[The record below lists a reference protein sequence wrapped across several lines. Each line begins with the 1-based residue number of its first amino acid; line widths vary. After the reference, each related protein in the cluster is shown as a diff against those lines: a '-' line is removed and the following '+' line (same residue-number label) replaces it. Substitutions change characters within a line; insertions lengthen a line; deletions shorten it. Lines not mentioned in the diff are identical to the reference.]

1 MVNLSLVWTIA
12 IVCGLAFLG
21 GFIAKKLRQSTIIG
35 YLLAGILL
43 GSWTI
48 HFLQAGEVL
57 SGLAEIGIALLM
69 FTIGLELSFKRL
81 YRVRDIVIW
90 GGILEILGVIF
101 FGVFLLPLFGFDF
114 YSSLFMA
121 AAFSLSSTAVVV
133 KILSEKGELETL
145 HGEIMLG
152 WLLIQDLAVL
162 PMVVILPAVA
172 GVGDGGWGELIIS
185 VIKALGFL
193 AVVVLLGRKFLPFV
207 MGKIANLKSREL
219 LLLAVV
225 AICLFLA
232 LVSAALG
239 LSIALGAFL
248 AGIIISESSERHA
261 IFSQVRPLR
270 DIFAILFFV
279 SLGMFLTPQFFLAN
293 FPQILGLS
301 LGVVFFKFLLVLLLT
316 FYLGY
321 HARTGILVSL
331 GLVQVGEFAFVLA
344 SLGMN
349 QGLIDSH
356 IYSLILSVTTLTL
369 LMTPGLIFFAPK
381 LYLRLRKI
389 SQKRFPK
396 IYHRLFTR
404 YDSARPHAAGLDL
417 ENHVVICGHGRV
429 GSWIA
434 RALRMLGVPFVVV
447 DYDHQVINQLKE
459 NDIPALYG
467 DPADI
472 DVLDYAQVEK
482 AKVVIIAI
490 PDEVTQEMVVTNCQ
504 TLNPQAKVISRVHHE
519 GDQSRLKAL
528 GVTAII
534 QPEFEAALSIIHR
547 SLQYFGVSREEVAKK
562 IKRIK
567 IEHGV
572 KG

>member
-12 IVCGLAFLG
+12 IVSGLAFLG
-21 GFIAKKLRQSTIIG
+21 GFLAKKLKQSTIIG

-43 GSWTI
+43 GSWLISYFKAAEILT
-48 HFLQAGEVL
+48 
-57 SGLAEIGIALLM
+57 GLAEIGVAFLM

-81 YRVRDIVIW
+81 YRVRDIVLW
-90 GGILEILGVIF
+90 GGILEILGVIVL
-101 FGVFLLPLFGFDF
+101 GVLILPVFGFDF

-133 KILSEKGELETL
+133 KILSEKGELDAL

-162 PMVVILPAVA
+162 PMVIILPAVA
-172 GVGDGGWGELIIS
+172 GVGDGGWGGLIIS
-185 VIKALGFL
+185 VVKAAGFL
-193 AVVVLLGRKFLPFV
+193 IIAILLGRKILPFV
-207 MGKIANLKSREL
+207 LGKIADLKAREL

-232 LVSAALG
+232 LLSAALG

-261 IFSQVRPLR
+261 VFSQMRPLR
-270 DIFAILFFV
+270 DIFSILFFV
-279 SLGMFLTPQFFLAN
+279 SLGMFLTPKFLMIN
-293 FPQILGLS
+293 LLQILGLS
-301 LGVVFFKFLLVLLLT
+301 LGVILLKFLIILILI

-321 HARTGILVSL
+321 HAKTGILVSL

-349 QGLIDSH
+349 QGLIDSQ
-356 IYSLILSVTTLTL
+356 IYSLILSVAILTL
-369 LMTPGLIFFAPK
+369 LATPGLIFIAPK
-381 LYLRLRKI
+381 LYLGLRKI
-389 SQKRFPK
+389 SQKHFPK
-396 IYHRLFTR
+396 IYSRLFTR
-404 YDSARPHAAGLDL
+404 YDSFKPHAAGLDL
-417 ENHVVICGHGRV
+417 ENHVVICGYGRV

-434 RALRMLGVPFVVV
+434 RALRMIGIPFVVI
-447 DYDHQVINQLKE
+447 DYDHQVINKLRE
-459 NDIPALYG
+459 NDISALYG

-482 AKVVIIAI
+482 AKVVVIAI
-490 PDEVTQEMVVTNCQ
+490 PDEATQEMVVANCQ
-504 TLNPQAKVISRVHHE
+504 TLNPQVKIISKIHHK
-519 GDQSRLKAL
+519 GDQSRLRAL

-547 SLQYFGVSREEVAKK
+547 ALQFFGVNREEIANK

-567 IEHGV
+567 IEHGI
-572 KG
+572 K

>member
-1 MVNLSLVWTIA
+1 MVNLSLVWTVA

-21 GFIAKKLRQSTIIG
+21 GFLAKKLKQSTIIG

-43 GSWTI
+43 GSWAI
-48 HFLQAGEVL
+48 NYLQAGQIL
-57 SGLAEIGIALLM
+57 SGLAEIGVAFLM
-69 FTIGLELSFKRL
+69 FTIGLELSLKRL
-81 YRVRDIVIW
+81 YRVRDIVLW

-101 FGVFLLPLFGFDF
+101 LGVLVLPLFGFDF

-133 KILSEKGELETL
+133 KILSERGELDTL

-162 PMVVILPAVA
+162 PMIVILPAVA
-172 GVGDGGWGELIIS
+172 GVGNGGWGELVLS
-185 VIKALGFL
+185 VIKAIGFL
-193 AVVVLLGRKFLPFV
+193 TVAILLGKNVLPFV
-207 MGKIANLKSREL
+207 IGKIADLKSREL

-232 LVSAALG
+232 LASAALG

-248 AGIIISESSERHA
+248 AGIIISETSERHA
-261 IFSQVRPLR
+261 IFSQIRPLR

-279 SLGMFLTPQFFLAN
+279 SLGMFLTPKFLLVN
-293 FPQILGLS
+293 FLPILGLS
-301 LGVVFFKFLLVLLLT
+301 LGVIFFKFLIILILT

-321 HARTGILVSL
+321 HARTGILVSF
-331 GLVQVGEFAFVLA
+331 GLVQVGEFAFILA
-344 SLGMN
+344 SLGLN
-349 QGLIDSH
+349 RGLIDSYL
-356 IYSLILSVTTLTL
+356 YSLILSVTTLTL
-369 LMTPGLIFFAPK
+369 LLTPGLIFLAPK
-381 LYLRLRKI
+381 FYLRLRKI
-389 SQKRFPK
+389 SQKHFPK
-396 IYHRLFTR
+396 LYQYLFTR
-404 YDSARPHAAGLDL
+404 YDSSRPLAAGLAL

-434 RALRMLGVPFVVV
+434 RALRMLGIPFIVI
-447 DYDHQVINQLKE
+447 DYDHQVINLLKKE
-459 NDIPALYG
+459 GIPALYG

-472 DVLDYAQVEK
+472 DVLDYAQVDK
-482 AKVVIIAI
+482 AKVVILAI
-490 PDEVTQEMVVTNCQ
+490 PDEITQEIVVTNCQ
-504 TLNPQAKVISRVHHE
+504 NLNSEVKIISRIHHAS
-519 GDQSRLKAL
+519 DQSRLKAL
-528 GVTAII
+528 GVASII

-547 SLQYFGVSREEVAKK
+547 SLHFFGIDKEEIAKK

-572 KG
+572 E

>member
-1 MVNLSLVWTIA
+1 MVNLSLVGTIA

-21 GFIAKKLRQSTIIG
+21 GLIAKKLRQSTIIG

-43 GSWTI
+43 GSWLI
-48 HFLQAGEVL
+48 SYLKAGEIL
-57 SGLAEIGIALLM
+57 SGLAEIGIAFLM

-90 GGILEILGVIF
+90 GGVLEILGVVV
-101 FGVFLLPLFGFDF
+101 FGVLVLPFFGFDF

-172 GVGDGGWGELIIS
+172 GMGDGGWGELIFS
-185 VIKALGFL
+185 VVKAAGFL
-193 AVVVLLGRKFLPFV
+193 GIIILLGRMILPFV
-207 MGKIANLKSREL
+207 IGKIADLKAKEL

-225 AICLFLA
+225 AICLSLA

-248 AGIIISESSERHA
+248 AGIIISETSEKHA
-261 IFSQVRPLR
+261 IFSQIRPLR
-270 DIFAILFFV
+270 DIFSILFFV
-279 SLGMFLTPQFFLAN
+279 SLGMFLTPKFFLLN
-293 FPQILGLS
+293 LPQILGLS
-301 LGVVFFKFLLVLLLT
+301 LGVIGFKFLVILLLT

-321 HARTGILVSL
+321 HAKTGILVSL

-344 SLGMN
+344 SLGMK
-349 QGLIDSH
+349 QALIDNQV
-356 IYSLILSVTTLTL
+356 YSLILSVATLTL
-369 LMTPGLIFFAPK
+369 LATPGLIFVAPK
-381 LYLRLRKI
+381 VYLFLRKT
-389 SQKRFPK
+389 SQKRFPR
-396 IYHRLFTR
+396 IYQRLFMK
-404 YDSARPHAAGLDL
+404 YDSIRPHAAGLDL

-434 RALRMLGVPFVVV
+434 RALRMLGVPFVVI

-459 NDIPALYG
+459 REIPALYG
-467 DPADI
+467 DPADV

-490 PDEVTQEMVVTNCQ
+490 PDETTQEMIVTNCQ
-504 TLNPQAKVISRVHHE
+504 TLNPKVKIISRVHHAS
-519 GDQSRLKAL
+519 DQSRLKAL
-528 GVTAII
+528 GVAVII

-547 SLQYFGVSREEVAKK
+547 SLQFFGVGREEIANK

-572 KG
+572 K

>member
-1 MVNLSLVWTIA
+1 MVNLSLVWTVA
-12 IVCGLAFLG
+12 VVCGLAFLG
-21 GFIAKKLRQSTIIG
+21 GFVAKKLKQSTIIG

-43 GSWTI
+43 GSWLI
-48 HFLQAGEVL
+48 SYFQAGEIL
-57 SGLAEIGIALLM
+57 SGLAEIGVAFLM

-90 GGILEILGVIF
+90 GGILEILGVIV
-101 FGVFLLPLFGFDF
+101 FGVLILPFFGFDF

-133 KILSEKGELETL
+133 KILSERGELETL

-172 GVGDGGWGELIIS
+172 GVGDGGWSGLIFS
-185 VIKALGFL
+185 VAKAAGFL
-193 AVVVLLGRKFLPFV
+193 VLAILLGRKILPFV
-207 MGKIANLKSREL
+207 IGKVTDLKSREL

-225 AICLFLA
+225 AICLSLA
-232 LVSAALG
+232 LASAALG

-248 AGIIISESSERHA
+248 AGIIISETSERHA
-261 IFSQVRPLR
+261 IFSQIRPLR
-270 DIFAILFFV
+270 DIFSILFFV
-279 SLGMFLTPQFFLAN
+279 SLGMFLTPKFLLTN
-293 FPQILGLS
+293 LPQVLGLS
-301 LGVVFFKFLLVLLLT
+301 LGVIFIKFLIILILT

-344 SLGMN
+344 SLGMK
-349 QGLIDSH
+349 QGLIDSQV
-356 IYSLILSVTTLTL
+356 YSFILSVAIISL
-369 LMTPGLIFFAPK
+369 LATPGLILVAPK
-381 LYLRLRKI
+381 FYLRLRKI
-389 SQKRFPK
+389 CQKHFSK
-396 IYHRLFTR
+396 IYYRLFMR
-404 YDSARPHAAGLDL
+404 YDSARPHVAGLAL

-434 RALRMLGVPFVVV
+434 RALRMIGVPFVVI
-447 DYDHQVINQLKE
+447 DFDHQVINKLKE
-459 NDIPALYG
+459 KDTPALYG

-472 DVLDYAQVEK
+472 DVLDYAQVDK
-482 AKVVIIAI
+482 AKVVVIAI
-490 PDEVTQEMVVTNCQ
+490 PDETTQEIVVANCQ
-504 TLNPQAKVISRVHHE
+504 TLNPKIKIISRVHHE
-519 GDQSRLKAL
+519 SDQSRLKAL
-528 GVTAII
+528 GVTSII

-547 SLQYFGVSREEVAKK
+547 SLQFFGIAREEVANK

-572 KG
+572 K

>member
-12 IVCGLAFLG
+12 VVSGLAFLG
-21 GFIAKKLRQSTIIG
+21 GFLAKKLKQSTIIG

-43 GSWTI
+43 GSWLI
-48 HFLQAGEVL
+48 SYLQATQIL
-57 SGLAEIGIALLM
+57 TGLAEIGIAFLM
-69 FTIGLELSFKRL
+69 FALGLELSFKRL
-81 YRVRDIVIW
+81 YRVRDVVIW
-90 GGILEILGVIF
+90 GAVLEILGVIVL
-101 FGVFLLPLFGFDF
+101 GILVLPLFGFDF

-133 KILSEKGELETL
+133 KILSEKGELDTL

-162 PMVVILPAVA
+162 PMVLVLPAIA
-172 GVGDGGWGELIIS
+172 GIGDGGWGGLIIS
-185 VIKALGFL
+185 VVKAVGFL
-193 AVVVLLGRKFLPFV
+193 AVAILLGRKILPFV
-207 MGKIANLKSREL
+207 LGKVADLKAREL

-232 LVSAALG
+232 LLSAALG

-261 IFSQVRPLR
+261 IFSQMRPLR
-270 DIFAILFFV
+270 DIFSILFFV
-279 SLGMFLTPQFFLAN
+279 SLGMFLTPKFLIIN
-293 FPQILGLS
+293 LLQILGLS
-301 LGVVFFKFLLVLLLT
+301 LGVIGLKFIIILILI

-321 HARTGILVSL
+321 HAKTGILVSL

-349 QGLIDSH
+349 QGLIDSQ
-356 IYSLILSVTTLTL
+356 IYSLILSVAILTL
-369 LMTPGLIFFAPK
+369 LATPGLIFTAPR
-381 LYLRLRKI
+381 LYLALRRI

-396 IYHRLFTR
+396 IYSRLFAR
-404 YDSARPHAAGLDL
+404 YDSFRPHAAGLDL

-434 RALRMLGVPFVVV
+434 RALRMIGVPFVVI
-447 DYDHQVINQLKE
+447 DYDHQVINKLRE
-459 NDIPALYG
+459 NDISALYG

-490 PDEVTQEMVVTNCQ
+490 PDKATQEMVVANCQ
-504 TLNPQAKVISRVHHE
+504 TLNPQVKIISRVHHE
-519 GDQSRLKAL
+519 SDQSRLKAL
-528 GVTAII
+528 GVTSII

-547 SLQYFGVSREEVAKK
+547 SLQFFGVTREEIANK

-567 IEHGV
+567 IEHGI
-572 KG
+572 K

>member
-1 MVNLSLVWTIA
+1 MVNLSLIWTIA
-12 IVCGLAFLG
+12 IVSGLAFLG
-21 GFIAKKLRQSTIIG
+21 GFLAKKLKQSTIIG

-43 GSWTI
+43 GSWLI
-48 HFLQAGEVL
+48 SRLQATQILV
-57 SGLAEIGIALLM
+57 GLAEIGIAFLM

-81 YRVRDIVIW
+81 YRVRDVVLW
-90 GGILEILGVIF
+90 GAILEILGVIVL
-101 FGVFLLPLFGFDF
+101 GVLFLQVFGFDF

-133 KILSEKGELETL
+133 KILSEKGELDTL

-162 PMVVILPAVA
+162 PMVIILPAVA
-172 GVGDGGWGELIIS
+172 GVGDGGWGELIFS
-185 VIKALGFL
+185 VAKAAVFL
-193 AVVVLLGRKFLPFV
+193 VVVILLGRKILPFV
-207 MGKIANLKSREL
+207 IGKVADLKSREL

-225 AICLFLA
+225 AVCLFLA
-232 LVSAALG
+232 LISASLG

-248 AGIIISESSERHA
+248 AGIIISETSERHA
-261 IFSQVRPLR
+261 VFSQIRPLR
-270 DIFAILFFV
+270 DIFSILFFV
-279 SLGMFLTPQFFLAN
+279 SLGMFLTPKFLMVN
-293 FPQILGLS
+293 LLQILGLS
-301 LGVVFFKFLLVLLLT
+301 LGVMVFKFLIILILI

-321 HARTGILVSL
+321 HAKTAILVSL

-344 SLGMN
+344 SLGMS
-349 QGLIDSH
+349 QGLIDSQ
-356 IYSLILSVTTLTL
+356 IYSLILSVAVLSL
-369 LMTPGLIFFAPK
+369 LATPGLILFAPK
-381 LYLRLRKI
+381 LYLSLRKI

-396 IYHRLFTR
+396 IYNRLFTR
-404 YDSARPHAAGLDL
+404 YDSFKPHAAGLDL
-417 ENHVVICGHGRV
+417 ENHVIICGHGRV

-434 RALRMLGVPFVVV
+434 RALRMIGVPFVVI

-459 NDIPALYG
+459 KDIPVLYG

-482 AKVVIIAI
+482 AKVVVIAI
-490 PDEVTQEMVVTNCQ
+490 PDRATQEMVVANCQ
-504 TLNPQAKVISRVHHE
+504 TLNPKVKIITRIHYE
-519 GDQSRLKAL
+519 GDQSRLKSL
-528 GVTAII
+528 GVTSII

-547 SLQYFGVSREEVAKK
+547 ALQFFGVAQEEVANK

-572 KG
+572 K

>member
-12 IVCGLAFLG
+12 LVSGLAFLG
-21 GFIAKKLRQSTIIG
+21 GFLAKKLKQSTVVG

-43 GSWTI
+43 GSWLI
-48 HFLQAGEVL
+48 SHLQAAEIL
-57 SGLAEIGIALLM
+57 TGLAEIGIVFLM
-69 FTIGLELSFKRL
+69 FTLGLELSFKRL
-81 YRVRDIVIW
+81 YRVRDVVLW
-90 GGILEILGVIF
+90 GAILEILGVIVL
-101 FGVFLLPLFGFDF
+101 GVLILPVFGFDF

-121 AAFSLSSTAVVV
+121 AVFSLSSTAVVV
-133 KILSEKGELETL
+133 KILSEKGELDTL

-162 PMVVILPAVA
+162 PMVIILPAIA
-172 GVGDGGWGELIIS
+172 GIGDGGWGELIFS
-185 VIKALGFL
+185 VVKAAGFL
-193 AVVVLLGRKFLPFV
+193 LVAILLGKKILPFII
-207 MGKIANLKSREL
+207 GKVADLKSREL

-232 LVSAALG
+232 LLSAALG

-261 IFSQVRPLR
+261 IFSQMRPLR
-270 DIFAILFFV
+270 DIFSILFFV
-279 SLGMFLTPQFFLAN
+279 SLGMFLTPKFLMIN
-293 FPQILGLS
+293 LPQILGLS
-301 LGVVFFKFLLVLLLT
+301 LGVMGLKFIIILILI

-321 HARTGILVSL
+321 HAKTGILVSL

-349 QGLIDSH
+349 QGLIDSQV
-356 IYSLILSVTTLTL
+356 YSLILSVAILSL
-369 LMTPGLIFFAPK
+369 LATPGLIFVAPK
-381 LYLRLRKI
+381 LYLTLRKI
-389 SQKRFPK
+389 SQKHFPK
-396 IYHRLFTR
+396 IYSRLFTR
-404 YDSARPHAAGLDL
+404 YDSFRPHAAGLDL

-434 RALRMLGVPFVVV
+434 RALRMIGVSFVVI
-447 DYDHQVINQLKE
+447 DYDHQVINRLREK
-459 NDIPALYG
+459 DIPALYG

-490 PDEVTQEMVVTNCQ
+490 PDEATQEMIVVNCQ
-504 TLNPQAKVISRVHHE
+504 TLNPKMKIISRIHYE

-528 GVTAII
+528 GVTSII

-547 SLQYFGVSREEVAKK
+547 ALQFFGVSREEIANK

-567 IEHGV
+567 IEHGI
-572 KG
+572 K

>member
-1 MVNLSLVWTIA
+1 MVNLSLIWTIA
-12 IVCGLAFLG
+12 IVSGLAFLG
-21 GFIAKKLRQSTIIG
+21 GFLAKKLKQSTIIG

-43 GSWTI
+43 GSWLI
-48 HFLQAGEVL
+48 SRLQAAQIL
-57 SGLAEIGIALLM
+57 TGLAEIGIAFLM

-81 YRVRDIVIW
+81 YRVRDIVLW
-90 GGILEILGVIF
+90 GAILEILGVIV
-101 FGVFLLPLFGFDF
+101 FGVLFLQVFGFDF

-133 KILSEKGELETL
+133 KILSEKGELDTL

-172 GVGDGGWGELIIS
+172 GVGDGGWGGLIFS
-185 VIKALGFL
+185 VAK
-193 AVVVLLGRKFLPFV
+193 AVVFLVLAILLGRKILPFV
-207 MGKIANLKSREL
+207 IGKVADLKSREL

-225 AICLFLA
+225 AVCLFLA
-232 LVSAALG
+232 LISAALG

-248 AGIIISESSERHA
+248 AGIIISETSERHA
-261 IFSQVRPLR
+261 VFSQIRPLR
-270 DIFAILFFV
+270 DIFSILFFV
-279 SLGMFLTPQFFLAN
+279 SLGMFLTPKFLMVN
-293 FPQILGLS
+293 LLQILGLS
-301 LGVVFFKFLLVLLLT
+301 LGVMGLKFLIVLILI

-321 HARTGILVSL
+321 HAKTGILVSL

-349 QGLIDSH
+349 QGLIDSQV
-356 IYSLILSVTTLTL
+356 YSLILSVAVLSL
-369 LMTPGLIFFAPK
+369 LATPGLILIAPK
-381 LYLRLRKI
+381 LYLSLRKI
-389 SQKRFPK
+389 SQKSFPK
-396 IYHRLFTR
+396 IYNRLFTR
-404 YDSARPHAAGLDL
+404 YDSFKPHAAGLDL
-417 ENHVVICGHGRV
+417 ENHIIICGHGRV

-434 RALRMLGVPFVVV
+434 RALRMIGVPFVVI
-447 DYDHQVINQLKE
+447 DYDHQVINKLKE
-459 NDIPALYG
+459 KEIPVLYG

-490 PDEVTQEMVVTNCQ
+490 PDRTTQEMIVANCQ
-504 TLNPQAKVISRVHHE
+504 TLNPKVKIITRIHHE
-519 GDQSRLKAL
+519 SDQSRLKAL
-528 GVTAII
+528 GVTSII

-547 SLQYFGVSREEVAKK
+547 ALQFFGVTREEVTNK

-567 IEHGV
+567 IEHGI
-572 KG
+572 K

>member
-1 MVNLSLVWTIA
+1 MVNLSLVWTIGV
-12 IVCGLAFLG
+12 VCGLAFLG
-21 GFIAKKLRQSTIIG
+21 GFLAKKLKQSTIIG
-35 YLLAGILL
+35 YLLVGILL
-43 GSWTI
+43 GSWAI
-48 HFLQAGEVL
+48 GYLQAREIL
-57 SGLAEIGIALLM
+57 SGLAEIGIAFLM
-69 FTIGLELSFKRL
+69 FTIGLELSFQRL
-81 YRVRDIVIW
+81 YRVRDIVLW
-90 GGILEILGVIF
+90 GGILEILGVIILAL
-101 FGVFLLPLFGFDF
+101 FLLPLFGFDF
-114 YSSLFMA
+114 YSSLFMG

-162 PMVVILPAVA
+162 PMVVILPVVA
-172 GVGDGGWGELIIS
+172 GVGNGGWQALTFS
-185 VIKALGFL
+185 VFKAVGFL
-193 AVVVLLGRKFLPFV
+193 VIAIFLGRKVMPFI
-207 MGKIANLKSREL
+207 MGKIADLKSREL

-232 LVSAALG
+232 LISAALG

-248 AGIIISESSERHA
+248 AGVIVSETSERHA
-261 IFSQVRPLR
+261 IFSQIRPLR

-279 SLGMFLTPQFFLAN
+279 SLGMFLTPQFLLVN
-293 FPQILGLS
+293 LPQILSLS
-301 LGVVFFKFLLVLLLT
+301 IGVMVFKFFLVMLLT

-344 SLGMN
+344 SLGLN
-349 QGLIDSH
+349 QKLIDPQ
-356 IYSLILSVTTLTL
+356 IFSLILSVATLTL
-369 LMTPGLIFFAPK
+369 LATPGLIFLSPK
-381 LYLRLRKI
+381 FYLGLRKI
-389 SQKRFPK
+389 SQKRFPT
-396 IYHRLFTR
+396 IYSRLFAR
-404 YDSARPHAAGLDL
+404 YDSVRPHLAGLDL

-429 GSWIA
+429 GSWIS
-434 RALRMLGVPFVVV
+434 RALKMLGVPFVVI

-459 NDIPALYG
+459 KDIPALYG

-482 AKVVIIAI
+482 AKIVIIAI
-490 PDEVTQEMVVTNCQ
+490 PDEVTQEEVVTNCQ
-504 TLNPQAKVISRVHHE
+504 TLNPQVKIISRVHHE
-519 GDQSRLKAL
+519 SDQSRLKAL

-534 QPEFEAALSIIHR
+534 QPEFEAALSIVHR
-547 SLQYFGVSREEVAKK
+547 TLQFFGVAQEEVAKK

-572 KG
+572 R

>member
-21 GFIAKKLRQSTIIG
+21 GLLAKKLKQSTIIG

-43 GSWTI
+43 GSWLI
-48 HFLQAGEVL
+48 SHLQAAAVL
-57 SGLAEIGIALLM
+57 TGLAEIGIAFLM

-81 YRVRDIVIW
+81 YRVRDVVLW
-90 GGILEILGVIF
+90 GAILEILGVIVL
-101 FGVFLLPLFGFDF
+101 GVLILPFLGFDF

-121 AAFSLSSTAVVV
+121 AVFSLSSTAVVV
-133 KILSEKGELETL
+133 KILSEKGELDTL
-145 HGEIMLG
+145 HGEVMLG

-162 PMVVILPAVA
+162 PMVIILPAIA
-172 GVGDGGWGELIIS
+172 GMGNGNWGELTFS
-185 VIKALGFL
+185 LVKAAGFL
-193 AVVVLLGRKFLPFV
+193 ALAIILGRKVLPFV
-207 MGKIANLKSREL
+207 IGKVADLRSREL

-232 LVSAALG
+232 LLSAALG

-248 AGIIISESSERHA
+248 AGVIISESSERHA
-261 IFSQVRPLR
+261 IFSQIRPLR
-270 DIFAILFFV
+270 DIFSILFFV
-279 SLGMFLTPQFFLAN
+279 SLGMFLTPKFFVINL
-293 FPQILGLS
+293 PQILGLS
-301 LGVVFFKFLLVLLLT
+301 LGVMGLKFLTILILI

-321 HARTGILVSL
+321 HAKTGILVSL

-349 QGLIDSH
+349 QGLIDSQ
-356 IYSLILSVTTLTL
+356 IYSLILSVTILTL
-369 LMTPGLIFFAPK
+369 LATPGLIFLAPK
-381 LYLRLRKI
+381 LYLALRKI

-396 IYHRLFTR
+396 IYSRLFIR
-404 YDSARPHAAGLDL
+404 YDSFRPHAAGLDL

-429 GSWIA
+429 GSWVA
-434 RALRMLGVPFVVV
+434 RALRMIGLPFVVI
-447 DYDHQVINQLKE
+447 DYDHQLIDKLKE
-459 NDIPALYG
+459 KDIPCLYG

-490 PDEVTQEMVVTNCQ
+490 PDEATQEMIVANCQ
-504 TLNPQAKVISRVHHE
+504 TLNPQVKIISRVHHE
-519 GDQSRLKAL
+519 SDQSRLKAL
-528 GVTAII
+528 GVTSII

-547 SLQYFGVSREEVAKK
+547 ALQFFGVTREEIANK

-567 IEHGV
+567 IEHGIR
-572 KG
+572 